1 LSYLS
6 FTMSLASIAYRE
18 VEAIVETWT
27 KKYQYH
33 ISLIE
38 TKPNEVKYFFIDVDL
53 WCSSVFRN
61 LRNPLQL
68 GLFACTSVVPTTT
81 NSR

>member
-1 LSYLS
+1 MGIYYLLELFNYLS
-6 FTMSLASIAYRE
+6 FRMSLASITYRE

-38 TKPNEVKYFFIDVDL
+38 TKPNEVK
-53 WCSSVFRN
+53 
-61 LRNPLQL
+61 
-68 GLFACTSVVPTTT
+68 
-81 NSR
+81 